1 MKHDNVKVVLLMFL
15 LAVFFA
21 VSLYI
26 IVQVGSNDIIRI
38 VL

>member
-1 MKHDNVKVVLLMFL
+1 MKHDNGKVVLLMFL
-15 LAVFFA
+15 LAVVFA